1 MLFRSVRGAT
11 TTTTITIRATI
22 ARRVVILVYSFIYI
36 IARQGESDF
45 RHFVIWKENLKM
57 KERKIPGSRRRTK
70 DEETLLDKALRRG
83 ESRKE
88 ILEM

>member
-1 MLFRSVRGAT
+1 
-11 TTTTITIRATI
+11 
-22 ARRVVILVYSFIYI
+22 
-36 IARQGESDF
+36 
-45 RHFVIWKENLKM
+45 M